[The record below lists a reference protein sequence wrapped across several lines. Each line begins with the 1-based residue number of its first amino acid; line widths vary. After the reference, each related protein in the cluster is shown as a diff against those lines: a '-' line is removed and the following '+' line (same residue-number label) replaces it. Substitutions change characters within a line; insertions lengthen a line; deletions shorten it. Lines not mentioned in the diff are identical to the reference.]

1 MKYVIIGDTHLG
13 VSKSSDIFHNY
24 FEKSF
29 NFLFNYIDQDPD
41 IKSIVQTG
49 DLFDYRR
56 EVHFNT
62 LHKSK
67 QYFFDKIQER
77 NLKLFVIS
85 GNHDSLFKNTNKIN
99 SVRLIV
105 GNQAT
110 VVDMHP
116 ETHNIVGAD
125 VDLYPWINT
134 ENFEECKKFAE
145 QSTSE
150 TAIGHFEFAHFPLHP
165 GTMAESGLNHTIFK
179 NYKTVF
185 SGHYHTQSKRDNIVY
200 TGTPY
205 ELTWVDYNDPKGFWI
220 YDTITDTYEFIKNP
234 HNIFE
239 KIDYVDKTAS
249 TYNFTDATD
258 KYVKIVVN
266 DKVSQKKFDEFILN
280 IWVAKPHDVK
290 VIEASVIEAV
300 AEAVGTKV
308 DMVSTQSIIE
318 SVIDALDTP
327 LDLSILKQKVLAK
340 YQEALAI
347 TNSL

>member
-1 MKYVIIGDTHLG
+1 
-13 VSKSSDIFHNY
+13 
-24 FEKSF
+24 
-29 NFLFNYIDQDPD
+29 
-41 IKSIVQTG
+41 
-49 DLFDYRR
+49 
-56 EVHFNT
+56 
-62 LHKSK
+62 
-67 QYFFDKIQER
+67 
-77 NLKLFVIS
+77 
-85 GNHDSLFKNTNKIN
+85 
-99 SVRLIV
+99 
-105 GNQAT
+105 
-110 VVDMHP
+110 
-116 ETHNIVGAD
+116 
-125 VDLYPWINT
+125 
-134 ENFEECKKFAE
+134 
-145 QSTSE
+145 
-150 TAIGHFEFAHFPLHP
+150 
-165 GTMAESGLNHTIFK
+165 
-179 NYKTVF
+179 
-185 SGHYHTQSKRDNIVY
+185 VY